1 MEMAAAAF
9 LQERIWRKVYQF
21 KYTLQ
26 TIEVLDPRGFFSFFF
41 FPLSKSSIYTIFQ
54 LFSRSRK
61 THIIDNTILCFGIQ
75 TPAGESTK

>member
-26 TIEVLDPRGFFSFFF
+26 TIEVLDTRGFFSFFF
-41 FPLSKSSIYTIFQ
+41 YWQNQVHILYFSSFQ
-54 LFSRSRK
+54 E
-61 THIIDNTILCFGIQ
+61 
-75 TPAGESTK
+75 AGKHT

>member
-26 TIEVLDPRGFFSFFF
+26 TIEVLDTRGFFSFFF
-41 FPLSKSSIYTIFQ
+41 YWQNQVYILYFSCFQ
-54 LFSRSRK
+54 E
-61 THIIDNTILCFGIQ
+61 
-75 TPAGESTK
+75 AGKHT